1 MIAWE
6 KAYTSNKK
14 KKGDSLMILN
24 LTSNT
29 YTEEVDIAGG
39 VGRMNFW
46 EAGKYFQIFS
56 DQMSSC
62 IFCMLCIAFVV
73 PRNSVTPPSV

>member
-1 MIAWE
+1 
-6 KAYTSNKK
+6 
-14 KKGDSLMILN
+14 MILN